1 MQVGLSILNGS
12 LIDRHRAGVAQ
23 IRLDGTHGGLARPA
37 LAVYQPVQG
46 EHAQAR
52 CLGYYGQF
60 AVGEALL
67 NFSQVHVMS
76 KKVAES
82 ACILASISVQFNSC
96 ADRMSRQAQN
106 RRTYHDDD

>member
-1 MQVGLSILNGS
+1 
-12 LIDRHRAGVAQ
+12 
-23 IRLDGTHGGLARPA
+23 
-37 LAVYQPVQG
+37 
-46 EHAQAR
+46 
-52 CLGYYGQF
+52 
-60 AVGEALL
+60 LL